1 MGSRD
6 AFVEVADFSIS
17 IDFQPDFCKA
27 FLVRPSFDTLGSIL
41 PRQRG
46 EEALEPFLEPPR
58 DPLVFELGLGV
69 FEEPELPPF
78 CFAELLLL
86 FFFMEVPSDNDGA
99 LADFDLEFC
108 RPTLVPE
115 LRGEV
120 TELFLATFGK
130 GRFSSFTGIFSC
142 FTGDFFG
149 PEERLRSL
157 VRIGDPLEEAFA
169 NLAADSASA
178 FLMYCLIH
186 CLTPFNVL
194 QGEQGSRVHGLDS
207 VRSRIEMTRYLPHS
221 SYTTG
226 QYRGGVSNMGGGL
239 ARPQSLL
246 A

>member
-6 AFVEVADFSIS
+6 TFVEVADFSIS
-17 IDFQPDFCKA
+17 IDFQPDFCIA

-58 DPLVFELGLGV
+58 DPLVFEDGRGV
-69 FEEPELPPF
+69 VEEPELPPF
-78 CFAELLLL
+78 CLAELLLL
-86 FFFMEVPSDNDGA
+86 FFFMEVPSDSDGA

-108 RPTLVPE
+108 RPTLGPE

-120 TELFLATFGK
+120 TEPFLGTLGRGK
-130 GRFSSFTGIFSC
+130 LLLSSFTGIFSC

-157 VRIGDPLEEAFA
+157 VRIGDPFEEALA
-169 NLAADSASA
+169 SLAADSASA

-194 QGEQGSRVHGLDS
+194 QGEQGSLVHGLDS
-207 VRSRIEMTRYLPHS
+207 VRSRTEMTRYLPHS

-226 QYRGGVSNMGGGL
+226 Q
-239 ARPQSLL
+239 
-246 A
+246 